1 MKNFCPSLNQ
11 AYRKLLKS
19 IDFFLDNHNGS
30 EITDQR
36 RFMNIPRF
44 DDFPKVIYA
53 YKFPRWKWP
62 IVRQCFLGR
71 KVVFVNKDSKLP
83 ANGVVA
89 LWGMMPAPA
98 NLSQHISIIRVEDGF
113 LRSVGLGADLVRPV
127 SWVIDNKGIYYN
139 TTGASDLEEIL
150 NNLQLDQTLIAR
162 AAKLRTQIIE
172 NGLTKYNTGLK
183 TWQRPNTQKKI
194 ILVVG
199 QVESDA
205 SIIFGA
211 PQIKGNMELLRKV
224 RMSNLD
230 AYCVYK
236 PHPDV
241 IARLRI
247 LGKDENNAQL
257 WCDEVVTDVV
267 MGDLLN
273 SVDEVHVL
281 TSLAGFE
288 AMLRGKSVIC
298 HGQPFYSGWGLTN
311 DIVPNQRRNRQLTI
325 DELVAGV
332 LIEYPLYLSV
342 DGIKLITPEEALESL
357 LHWRNT
363 SANKN
368 IWRQEIF
375 RVFLRIFA
383 GVK

>member
-1 MKNFCPSLNQ
+1 
-11 AYRKLLKS
+11 
-19 IDFFLDNHNGS
+19 
-30 EITDQR
+30 
-36 RFMNIPRF
+36 MNIPRF
-44 DDFPKVIYA
+44 DDFPKVLYA

-89 LWGMMPAPA
+89 LWGMMPPPA
-98 NLSQHISIIRVEDGF
+98 NLSQHLSIIRVEDGF

-172 NGLTKYNTGLK
+172 NGLTKYNTGLI

-224 RMSNLD
+224 RISNLD

-247 LGKDENNAQL
+247 SGKDENNAHL

-288 AMLRGKSVIC
+288 ALLRGKSVTC

>member
-1 MKNFCPSLNQ
+1 
-11 AYRKLLKS
+11 
-19 IDFFLDNHNGS
+19 
-30 EITDQR
+30 
-36 RFMNIPRF
+36 MNIARF
-44 DDFPKVIYA
+44 ADFPEVLYA

-62 IVRQCFLGR
+62 VVRQCFLGR

-89 LWGMMPAPA
+89 LWGMMPPPA
-98 NLSQHISIIRVEDGF
+98 NLSPHISIIRIEDGF

-127 SWVIDNKGIYYN
+127 SWVIDKQGIYYN
-139 TTGASDLEEIL
+139 TSSSSDMEEIL
-150 NNLQLDQTLIAR
+150 NASQFDQKLIER
-162 AAKLRTQIIE
+162 AAKLRTQIIA
-172 NGLTKYNTGLK
+172 NGLTKYNTGIK
-183 TWQRPNTQKKI
+183 KWQRPNIQKKV

-205 SIIFGA
+205 SILFGS

-224 RMSNLD
+224 RGSNLD

-241 IARLRI
+241 IARLRTS
-247 LGKDENNAQL
+247 GKDEQNARL

-267 MGDLLN
+267 MSDLLK

-288 AMLRGKSVIC
+288 ALLLGKPVTC
-298 HGQPFYSGWGLTN
+298 YGQPFYSGWGLTT
-311 DIVPNQRRNRQLTI
+311 DIFSKKRHDRLLTI

-332 LIEYPLYLSV
+332 LIEYPLYMSV
-342 DGIKLITPEEALESL
+342 DGKKLITPEEALESL
-357 LHWRNT
+357 LHWRDT
-363 SANKN
+363 SSNKH
-368 IWRQEIF
+368 IWKQEVF
-375 RVFLRIFA
+375 RFFLRIIA

>member
-1 MKNFCPSLNQ
+1 
-11 AYRKLLKS
+11 
-19 IDFFLDNHNGS
+19 
-30 EITDQR
+30 
-36 RFMNIPRF
+36 MNIARF
-44 DDFPKVIYA
+44 ADFPKVVYA

-89 LWGMMPAPA
+89 LWGMIPSPA
-98 NLSQHISIIRVEDGF
+98 NLSTQVSIIRIEDGF

-127 SWVIDNKGIYYN
+127 SWVIDNQGIYYN
-139 TTGASDLEEIL
+139 TTGSSDLEEIL
-150 NNLQLDQTLIAR
+150 NTRQFEPTLIAR
-162 AAKLRTQIIE
+162 AAKLRTQIIA

-183 TWQRPNTQKKI
+183 TWQRPNTQKKV

-224 RMSNLD
+224 RESNLD

-241 IARLRI
+241 VARLRI
-247 LGKDENNAQL
+247 SGKDENNAHL

-267 MGDLLN
+267 MGELLN

-288 AMLRGKSVIC
+288 ALLRGKSVTC

-311 DIVPNQRRNRQLTI
+311 DSVPNQRRNRQLNI
-325 DELVAGV
+325 DELIAGT

-342 DGIKLITPEEALESL
+342 DGKKLITPEEALELL

>member
-1 MKNFCPSLNQ
+1 
-11 AYRKLLKS
+11 
-19 IDFFLDNHNGS
+19 
-30 EITDQR
+30 
-36 RFMNIPRF
+36 
-44 DDFPKVIYA
+44 
-53 YKFPRWKWP
+53 
-62 IVRQCFLGR
+62 
-71 KVVFVNKDSKLP
+71 
-83 ANGVVA
+83 
-89 LWGMMPAPA
+89 
-98 NLSQHISIIRVEDGF
+98 
-113 LRSVGLGADLVRPV
+113 LVRPV

-139 TTGASDLEEIL
+139 TTGSSDLEEIL
-150 NNLQLDQTLIAR
+150 NTLQFDQTLIVR

-325 DELVAGV
+325 DEMVAGV

-342 DGIKLITPEEALESL
+342 DGKRLITPEEALESL

-363 SANKN
+363 SGNKN
-368 IWRQEIF
+368 IWRQEVF
-375 RVFLRIFA
+375 RFFLRIFA

>member
-1 MKNFCPSLNQ
+1 MDK
-11 AYRKLLKS
+11 
-19 IDFFLDNHNGS
+19 HNGS

-36 RFMNIPRF
+36 RFMNILRF
-44 DDFPKVIYA
+44 DDFPKVLYA

-139 TTGASDLEEIL
+139 TTGSSDLEEIL
-150 NNLQLDQTLIAR
+150 NTLQFDQTLIVR

-325 DELVAGV
+325 DEMVAGV

-342 DGIKLITPEEALESL
+342 DGKRLITPEEALESL

-363 SANKN
+363 SGKRN
-368 IWRQEIF
+368 ILRQEIF
-375 RVFLRIFA
+375 RFFLRIFA